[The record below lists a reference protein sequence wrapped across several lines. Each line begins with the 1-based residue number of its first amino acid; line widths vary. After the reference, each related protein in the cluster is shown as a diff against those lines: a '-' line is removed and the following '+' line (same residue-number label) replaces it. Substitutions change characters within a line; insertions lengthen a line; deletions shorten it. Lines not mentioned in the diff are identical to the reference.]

1 MKEWLELGGE
11 DKSMQDL
18 MIGRI
23 GTAVDGRVRRVLVDR
38 LWPRGVSK
46 ATAPWDVWL
55 KEIAPSNDLRKWYG
69 HEPER
74 YAEFRQRYWH
84 ELESRRRDSALD
96 ELVAIWREHPVMLL
110 TATKDL
116 ESSQVPVLRDFLLQ
130 LEGKQV

>member
-1 MKEWLELGGE
+1 
-11 DKSMQDL
+11 MQDL

-55 KEIAPSNDLRKWYG
+55 KEIAPSTDLRKWYG

-74 YAEFRQRYWH
+74 YAEFRQQYWH
-84 ELESRRRDSALD
+84 ELESRRRDPALE

-130 LEGKQV
+130 LEGEQV